1 MKKIYKT
8 LMILSSATIISS
20 CATIIGGSSSTAEAS
35 GDGMGPA
42 TISDTSV
49 NLQNDKF
56 TALTIK
62 GNLSATKLVIANDLF
77 VESNATLTKV
87 TVKDD
92 TTINGALNATSCT
105 FKDSV
110 KINENSVVTN
120 SYFGG
125 SIEFGGTSLE
135 LLKGSKVIG
144 GIISNNKNPVTIV
157 VDQSQI
163 RGDIGF
169 ANSNSI
175 VIIKNG
181 GKITGNLINGTLQK
195 Q

>member
-1 MKKIYKT
+1 
-8 LMILSSATIISS
+8 MILSSATIISS

-157 VDQSQI
+157 VDHSQI

>member
-157 VDQSQI
+157 VDHSQI